1 MTFVRKKHTPF
12 AAGAKVCN
20 AIQGPLSDKKSLWD
34 AALSAVGSI
43 SRVPLKPQP
52 QGALGSTRKNAI
64 LVASARSCANSISLR
79 LGVAG
84 WHNQYKA
91 IAN

>member
-64 LVASARSCANSISLR
+64 LRRVR
-79 LGVAG
+79 
-84 WHNQYKA
+84 A
-91 IAN
+91 ILCELYQLAPCGSGLA

>member
-1 MTFVRKKHTPF
+1 MTFVRNKHTPF

-43 SRVPLKPQP
+43 SRALLTTTTAGP
-52 QGALGSTRKNAI
+52 LGSTRKNAI
-64 LVASARSCANSISLR
+64 LRRVR
-79 LGVAG
+79 
-84 WHNQYKA
+84 A
-91 IAN
+91 ILCELYQLAPCGSGLA

>member
-1 MTFVRKKHTPF
+1 MTFVRNKHTPF

-43 SRVPLKPQP
+43 SRALLTTQP
-52 QGALGSTRKNAI
+52 QGPLAAPERTLFS
-64 LVASARSCANSISLR
+64 VASARSCANSISLR
-79 LGVAG
+79 LAAAG